1 VACIGVASLR
11 KRHLGLRM
19 LAVRS
24 NERAAA
30 AAGLSVTRTKLA
42 AYAVGSIIA
51 GVAGTLY
58 AYDFGTVSVARFS
71 LFIGLG
77 IVAFAY
83 LGGITSILGALI
95 GGLLVTGGLMTHITE
110 HVFGLPGAW
119 QLIFGGLALMVVIVR
134 APEGLAGLIS
144 ARRTRRERLPGRR
157 TGSQSQAVAG
167 GDVA

>member
-1 VACIGVASLR
+1 
-11 KRHLGLRM
+11 M

-30 AAGLSVTRTKLA
+30 AAGLSVAGTKLA
-42 AYAVGSIIA
+42 AYAIGSVIA

-83 LGGITSILGALI
+83 LGGITSIVGALI
-95 GGLLVTGGLMTHITE
+95 GGLLVTEGLMTHITE
-110 HVFGLPGAW
+110 HVLGVPAAY
-119 QLIFGGLALMVVIVR
+119 QLIFGGLALIVAIVR

-144 ARRTRRERLPGRR
+144 ATGSRRVRLRRRT
-157 TGSQSQAVAG
+157 TGSRGPAVAG
-167 GDVA
+167 GDTA